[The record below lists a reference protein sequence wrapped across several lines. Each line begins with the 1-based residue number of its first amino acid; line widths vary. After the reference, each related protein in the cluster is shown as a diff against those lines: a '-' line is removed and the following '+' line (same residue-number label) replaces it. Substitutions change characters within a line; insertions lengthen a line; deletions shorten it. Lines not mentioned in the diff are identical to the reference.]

1 MERMDSR
8 GESLP
13 TPTAPNDSSVEAP
26 YAVDHTPFSYPL
38 SCHPLACTPKMC
50 DTGHDTRL
58 VDIIHGGFE
67 GLSMPKGTRL
77 DHLLTDGI
85 DVGLLKEETTCHAP
99 VSNLSGLSLS
109 VTLKWDSDFD
119 DIFQRLKSQKKWS
132 EFSDSSLKTALIWDS
147 DFDDIFQ
154 RLKSEKKWSEFS
166 DSSLKTALI
175 EHFSHLH
182 KLNDNLDI
190 SVGNMSEGDSI
201 LEAITKDYSEEL
213 SRLTKGIAE
222 TRMKNY
228 VDHLEFKRLVNKCAA
243 QAKALS
249 TEFIAK
255 ASKSIDR
262 LPNSQRLCHQLSSAE
277 KKSTL
282 ASQEHVQAFHRREEL
297 FRASNGQIFESPH
310 VGDPHRIRDE
320 GVQQVWLGSQD
331 VDVGSWWC
339 SLLVAMMLD
348 DVGG

>member
-1 MERMDSR
+1 M
-8 GESLP
+8 
-13 TPTAPNDSSVEAP
+13 
-26 YAVDHTPFSYPL
+26 
-38 SCHPLACTPKMC
+38 
-50 DTGHDTRL
+50 
-58 VDIIHGGFE
+58 
-67 GLSMPKGTRL
+67 
-77 DHLLTDGI
+77 
-85 DVGLLKEETTCHAP
+85 
-99 VSNLSGLSLS
+99 
-109 VTLKWDSDFD
+109 
-119 DIFQRLKSQKKWS
+119 
-132 EFSDSSLKTALIWDS
+132 WDS

-175 EHFSHLH
+175 EHFSLLH

-255 ASKSIDR
+255 
-262 LPNSQRLCHQLSSAE
+262 
-277 KKSTL
+277 
-282 ASQEHVQAFHRREEL
+282 
-297 FRASNGQIFESPH
+297 
-310 VGDPHRIRDE
+310 
-320 GVQQVWLGSQD
+320 
-331 VDVGSWWC
+331 
-339 SLLVAMMLD
+339 
-348 DVGG
+348 